1 MDFRSVIV
9 VAGAIALIMWIA
21 GIVASRLSKR
31 RVTRNPNP
39 MPRINLSSI
48 PKAEQERRAAFVL
61 AQIQDLKRLPW
72 GQQAQ
77 QAVIDRRRAEES
89 YHKALE
95 AIWEAEG
102 DYQKMA
108 PVLDDLLKLPLDL
121 GLTGVARI
129 VMALS
134 YFHGYLYSPPGVQAA
149 LAFTTTALKDN
160 PQSVDAWIARLW
172 FLSIVPDRTLQPLA
186 QAALKQVQTLNPNH
200 PYFPDAESFYYRRY
214 GSKEQ
219 YETAIRR
226 MIELAPSRVVKQG
239 GYDRLASF
247 YAEQG
252 RVDDA
257 LATYRQM
264 LFEFPDGSAWLWH
277 NYSLQLMK
285 AKRYQEALE
294 ASDRA
299 LTFFEFGVARD
310 VNNQARKELGMAPAE
325 PPIR

>member
-1 MDFRSVIV
+1 MDFGSILGV
-9 VAGAIALIMWIA
+9 AIAIIVTMWIA
-21 GIVASRLSKR
+21 GFVASRLSRR
-31 RVTRNPNP
+31 RVVRNPNP
-39 MPRINLSSI
+39 MPQINLSSI
-48 PKAEQERRAAFVL
+48 PKTEQEQRAAFVM
-61 AQIQDLKRLPW
+61 AQVQDLKRLPW

-77 QAVIDRRRAEES
+77 QAVIDRRQAEDS

-95 AIWEAEG
+95 AIFEAEG

-108 PVLDDLLKLPLDL
+108 PVLNDLLKLPLDL

-129 VMALS
+129 VMVLS

-186 QAALKQVQTLNPNH
+186 QAALKQVQALNPNH

-299 LTFFEFGVARD
+299 LTFFEFGVARE
-310 VNNQARKELGMAPAE
+310 VNNQARKELGMPPAE

>member
-1 MDFRSVIV
+1 MDFGSIIF
-9 VAGAIALIMWIA
+9 VAVAITVSMWIA
-21 GIVASRLSKR
+21 GFVMSRLSR
-31 RVTRNPNP
+31 RRIARNPNP
-39 MPRINLSSI
+39 LPRINLSTI
-48 PKAEQERRAAFVL
+48 PKAQQEQRAAFVM
-61 AQIQDLKRLPW
+61 AQVEGLRRLPW

-77 QAVIDRRRAEES
+77 DAVIDRQRAEDS
-89 YHKALE
+89 YHKALD
-95 AIWEAEG
+95 AIFEAEG
-102 DYQKMA
+102 DYGKMT

-129 VMALS
+129 VMVLS

-149 LAFTTTALKDN
+149 LTFTTTALKDN

-172 FLSIVPDRTLQPLA
+172 IVSIVPDRTLQPIA
-186 QAALKQVQTLNPNH
+186 QAALKQVRALNPNH
-200 PYFPDAESFYYRRY
+200 PYFPDAESYYYRRY
-214 GSKEQ
+214 GTKEQ
-219 YETAIRR
+219 YEAAIRR

-285 AKRYQEALE
+285 AKRYQEALD
-294 ASDRA
+294 ASNRA
-299 LTFFEFGVARD
+299 LAFFEFGVARD
-310 VNNQARKELGMAPAE
+310 VNNEARQALGMLAV
-325 PPIR
+325 PPPR